1 MLVPAYHLK
10 EELLS
15 SQLQYM
21 PHIDDIFT
29 GDQSFEWPCPSHLL
43 GLIITI
49 NYCRMTSG
57 RMLASAQNI
66 DDNSAQILKNAISFD
81 AVSAG
86 YQQLED
92 LSLISECGLDDP
104 KDGSVASY
112 QNDVLR
118 TCQDL
123 MHTFQ
128 YAVILY
134 CLRTLYQD
142 RGIPIPTTVWSDLP
156 ETTSFSSDATTNT
169 ELFHSRVLKLL
180 LDSLRAFKAG
190 NTARWPNKM
199 LAWPLWVAGF
209 VLDHK
214 DDAAEASR
222 LFIKEYLYDL
232 GCELGSLGPVGAAVT
247 LETVWK
253 QTVGDDMA
261 SKWTWDQRLAL
272 MGNSGFFFL

>member
-1 MLVPAYHLK
+1 MLVPAYHLD
-10 EELLS
+10 EEILS
-15 SQLQYM
+15 SQIEYM
-21 PHIDDIFT
+21 PCIGDIFT
-29 GDQSFEWPCPSHLL
+29 GDQSFEWPCPSQLL
-43 GLIITI
+43 GLVITI

-57 RMLASAQNI
+57 RMLASAQSI
-66 DDNSAQILKNAISFD
+66 DARSAQILKNAISFD

-86 YQQLED
+86 CEQLEE
-92 LSLISECGLDDP
+92 LRLTSGCALNDP

-112 QNDVLR
+112 QSDLLR

-123 MHTFQ
+123 ARIFQ
-128 YAVILY
+128 YAVTLY
-134 CLRTLYQD
+134 CLRALYQD
-142 RGIPIPTTVWSDLP
+142 RGISIPTTAWSDLP
-156 ETTSFSSDATTNT
+156 ETTAFSFDATTNT
-169 ELFHSRVLKLL
+169 ELLHSRVLKML
-180 LDSLRAFKAG
+180 LDSLRAFKAR

-199 LAWPLWVAGF
+199 LPWPLWVAGF
-209 VLDHK
+209 VLDQK
-214 DDAAEASR
+214 DDTTEASR
-222 LFIKEYLYDL
+222 LFISEFLYDL